1 MLVFR
6 MAEKS
11 NYEMGLTIPRCL
23 QCLGSEGK
31 CNCPYTMTLPVGVD
45 PDSTSEI
52 EKQKYMQRTIEYKR
66 YLSGLLREK
75 KLSEGVAKK
84 LGMTDAEIADAV
96 KT

>member
-1 MLVFR
+1 MLLL

-45 PDSTSEI
+45 PASISKVER
-52 EKQKYMQRTIEYKR
+52 QKYIQRTIEYKQ

-84 LGMTDAEIADAV
+84 LGMTDAEIAEAV